1 MNRHSVV
8 DAKNNLSELIARAE
22 GGEEVVITR
31 HGLPVVELRPL
42 RSHVARGRRMT
53 QADLDWLDSVRI
65 KLPPGAPSSV
75 ELIRQMRDEG
85 DERLLR
91 R

>member
-1 MNRHSVV
+1 MSRHSVV
-8 DAKNNLSELIARAE
+8 EAKNNLSDLIARAE

-31 HGLPVVELRPL
+31 HGVPIVELRAVKQPT
-42 RSHVARGRRMT
+42 RRMT
-53 QADLDWLDSVRI
+53 QADLDWLDSVRVTP
-65 KLPPGAPSSV
+65 KAGAPSGV
-75 ELIRQMRDEG
+75 DLISQMRDEG